1 MLTIISGVPGSG
13 KSLYA
18 LSLVTEGKPP
28 HIKPNVRF
36 INFDVHDK
44 SLLITIEDLRK
55 QPPGTVIV
63 VDEAQKYFGPKPPT
77 VPLPAYQDLAE
88 HRHDGIDVIL
98 ITQHPSQLDA
108 RYRRLCNDHYHVVR
122 VFGADSARIHHWSEI
137 HEDVSSRAES
147 DASIWFYDK
156 SLYSLYHSADLHT
169 GKKRIPKRL
178 IFGLATLFLVP
189 GLFYLAWHVF
199 MSSKTFEKPQPSASS
214 SGVVARAESSPP
226 SRSERDRPLTAP
238 EYLLAHQAVIQS
250 LPQTAPIYQKLAQPK
265 TFPVIAGCLQIAGHC
280 TCYTQQATPFAVDD
294 ATCHAYL
301 RHLPFMDAAP
311 PALHLQPAFIE
322 SSPKPSTSAPLPT
335 QLPVPLDVVRSSPPR
350 QLPSLPPSAPASAPH
365 PIVPRGSQWRFQ
377 G

>member
-1 MLTIISGVPGSG
+1 MLTIITGVPGSG

-18 LSLVTEGKPP
+18 LSLVTQGKPP
-28 HIKPNVRF
+28 QFKPNVRF

-44 SLLITIEDLRK
+44 SLLIKIEDLRK
-55 QPPGTVIV
+55 QPPGTVVV

-77 VPLPAYQDLAE
+77 SPLPEYQDLAE

-108 RYRRLCNDHYHVVR
+108 RYRRLCNDHFHVVR
-122 VFGADSARIHHWSEI
+122 VFGTDSARIHHWSEI
-137 HEDVSSRAES
+137 HEDVASRAES
-147 DASIWFYDK
+147 DASTWFYDK
-156 SLYSLYHSADLHT
+156 ALYSLYHSADMHT

-178 IFGLATLFLVP
+178 IWGLVALLLVP
-189 GLFYLAWHVF
+189 VLLFEAWHVL
-199 MSSKTFEKPQPSASS
+199 MSSKSFTRDGQPQKSAGLVPRSEAP
-214 SGVVARAESSPP
+214 VAR
-226 SRSERDRPLTAP
+226 EREKDRPLTAP
-238 EYLLAHQAVIQS
+238 EYLVSHQAVIQA
-250 LPQTAPIYQKLAQPK
+250 LPQTAPAYQKLAQPK

-280 TCYTQQATPFAVDD
+280 TCYTQQATPYAVDE

-322 SSPKPSTSAPLPT
+322 SEPKQASSAPKSAG
-335 QLPVPLDVVRSSPPR
+335 LPVPVDVVAPSRVVVATPP
-350 QLPSLPPSAPASAPH
+350 PPASAASGPR
-365 PIVPRGSQWRFQ
+365 PVVPQDSKWRFK